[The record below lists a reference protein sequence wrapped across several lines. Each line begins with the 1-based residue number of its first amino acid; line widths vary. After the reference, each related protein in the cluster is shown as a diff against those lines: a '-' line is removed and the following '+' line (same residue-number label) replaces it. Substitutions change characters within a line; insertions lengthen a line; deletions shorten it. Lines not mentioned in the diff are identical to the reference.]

1 MSSTFNLTEIR
12 LEALR
17 YLAKQDD
24 LVYVCALANKVFP
37 RKSYTEGQRGP
48 SYWPQQATRAGAGC
62 ARPLIENGLV
72 RMANRP
78 HGWGVVGITQHGRDV
93 LTAWDRGHDAGVLEA
108 LDRGRRAFLAAP
120 ATYCT
125 WAYRFEGK
133 A

>member
-1 MSSTFNLTEIR
+1 MTFNLTTIR

-17 YLAKQDD
+17 YLAAQDD

-62 ARPLIENGLV
+62 ARPLIEAGLV

-78 HGWGVVGITQHGRDV
+78 HGWGVVGITPEGREV
-93 LTAWDRGHDAGVLEA
+93 
-108 LDRGRRAFLAAP
+108 LAAFDRDDGSLP
-120 ATYCT
+120 ARLTLARERFLKAPAAYCT

-133 A
+133 S